1 MKNGSLQRIGA
12 RTILPLLE
20 QPLNMRSQIYTEA
33 DYLQAHLTVIVKAS
47 RRSYPAFHDFTLRV
61 TAILKKWIAAAMEA
75 RAPV

>member
-1 MKNGSLQRIGA
+1 MKNGSLQKAGA

-47 RRSYPAFHDFTLRV
+47 RRTYPAFHDFKLRV
-61 TAILKKWIAAAMEA
+61 TSILKKWVAAAMEA
-75 RAPV
+75 CAPV

>member
-1 MKNGSLQRIGA
+1 MKNGSLQKAGT

-47 RRSYPAFHDFTLRV
+47 RRTYPAFHDLKLRM
-61 TAILKKWIAAAMEA
+61 TSILKKWIAAAMEA